1 MRKDTLCLKVRKGS
15 DTGLTLPRPTV
26 RIDEG
31 INGYFFGKGLLR
43 TVCGKE
49 LLRTVCG
56 KNLQVRLFVILKGT
70 TNTITKLS
78 RLNGLPRA
86 FSY

>member
-1 MRKDTLCLKVRKGS
+1 MSKSKEGS

-26 RIDEG
+26 RTDEG

-43 TVCGKE
+43 TVCGK
-49 LLRTVCG
+49 
-56 KNLQVRLFVILKGT
+56 NLQVRRLILKGT

>member
-43 TVCGKE
+43 TVCGK
-49 LLRTVCG
+49 
-56 KNLQVRLFVILKGT
+56 NLQVRLFVILKGT

-78 RLNGLPRA
+78 RLNGLSRA